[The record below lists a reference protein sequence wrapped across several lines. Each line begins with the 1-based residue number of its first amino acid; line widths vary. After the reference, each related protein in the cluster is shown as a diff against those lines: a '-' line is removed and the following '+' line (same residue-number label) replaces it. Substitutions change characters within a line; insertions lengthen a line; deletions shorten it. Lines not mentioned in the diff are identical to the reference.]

1 MSDLTYI
8 SNTQIKDYAS
18 IEDLKVAIIKTL
30 ARWFP
35 NHYVFNEDA
44 LESWV
49 KKEETDIDVL
59 YGNTFQFELSI
70 YGENVYNLVMFAI
83 GRYRRH
89 GSSCDFFEKVLD
101 CLEYQLGQPDIEF
114 VSMETAR
121 SNKQQDEQAYP
132 ETSLW
137 PIHSINE
144 SPLPIAG
151 AIAETVVYDEA
162 EDAES
167 LEDDEAD
174 DDDESDDEDS
184 DDEDS
189 DDEDEDEDED
199 ELIMS
204 MPLSHMNDTQI
215 EKYVELCGRCP
226 REECEEWE
234 MVYIGGNI
242 LRFSYCKFIQWGIE
256 DQTVSNITI
265 SRALFDEINFDNCVF
280 DGVEFEECVFKDIV
294 LNNTTFK
301 NCRFIDC
308 EMDSSIVPD
317 DSCRVEN
324 YYDSDEDA

>member
-1 MSDLTYI
+1 MSELTYI
-8 SNTQIKDYAS
+8 SNAQIKDYAS

-35 NHYVFNEDA
+35 NHYVFNEHA
-44 LESWV
+44 LESWF
-49 KKEETDIDVL
+49 KTDATNVDIL
-59 YGNTFQFELSI
+59 YGNTFQFELSV

-89 GSSCDFFEKVLD
+89 GSSCDFFERVLD

-114 VSMETAR
+114 DTMQTAR
-121 SNKQQDEQAYP
+121 SNKLQDEQTYYP

-167 LEDDEAD
+167 LEDDED
-174 DDDESDDEDS
+174 SEDDDESDDEDS
-184 DDEDS
+184 D
-189 DDEDEDEDED
+189 DEDEDED

-242 LRFSYCKFIQWGIE
+242 LRYSYCKFIQWGIE

-280 DGVEFEECVFKDIV
+280 DGVEFEECVFKDII

-301 NCRFIDC
+301 NCKFIEC
-308 EMDSSIVPD
+308 ELDSSIVPD
-317 DSCRVEN
+317 DSCEVMN
-324 YYDSDEDA
+324 YTDSDEDA

>member
-35 NHYVFNEDA
+35 NHYLFNEDA

-59 YGNTFQFELSI
+59 YGSIFQFELSI

-83 GRYRRH
+83 GRYRRT
-89 GSSCDFFEKVLD
+89 GSSCDFFERVLD
-101 CLEYQLGQPDIEF
+101 CLEYQLGHPDIEF
-114 VSMETAR
+114 VTMQTAR
-121 SNKQQDEQAYP
+121 TNKQQDEQTYYP

-167 LEDDEAD
+167 LEDF
-174 DDDESDDEDS
+174 DDEDESENESSDDEDS

-189 DDEDEDEDED
+189 DDEDE
-199 ELIMS
+199 LIMS
-204 MPLSHMNDTQI
+204 MPLRHMNDAQI
-215 EKYVELCGRCP
+215 EQYVELCGRCP
-226 REECEEWE
+226 RDECEEWE
-234 MVYIGGNI
+234 MMYTGGAI
-242 LRFSYCKFIQWGIE
+242 LRYSYCKFIQWHIE
-256 DQTVSNITI
+256 DQTVSYITI
-265 SRALFDEINFDNCVF
+265 SRAIFDETTFTNYVFNCV
-280 DGVEFEECVFKDIV
+280 VFEECVFKDIV

-317 DSCRVEN
+317 DSCRVED

>member
-35 NHYVFNEDA
+35 NHYVFNEHA
-44 LESWV
+44 VESWV

-59 YGNTFQFELSI
+59 YGSIFQFELSI

-89 GSSCDFFEKVLD
+89 GSSCDYFERVLD
-101 CLEYQLGQPDIEF
+101 CLEYQLGHPDIEF
-114 VSMETAR
+114 VTMQTAR
-121 SNKQQDEQAYP
+121 TSKQQDEYIDFGMSSCL
-132 ETSLW
+132 TFS
-137 PIHSINE
+137 SNE

-167 LEDDEAD
+167 LEDF
-174 DDDESDDEDS
+174 DDEDESENESSDDEDS

-189 DDEDEDEDED
+189 DDEDE
-199 ELIMS
+199 LIMS
-204 MPLSHMNDTQI
+204 MPLRHMNDAQI
-215 EKYVELCGRCP
+215 EQYVELCGRCP
-226 REECEEWE
+226 RDECEEWE
-234 MVYIGGNI
+234 MMYTGGAI
-242 LRFSYCKFIQWGIE
+242 LRYSYCKFIQWHIE
-256 DQTVSNITI
+256 DQTVSYITI
-265 SRALFDEINFDNCVF
+265 SRAIFDETTFTNYVF
-280 DGVEFEECVFKDIV
+280 DGVVFEECVFKDIV

-317 DSCRVEN
+317 DSCRVED

>member
-1 MSDLTYI
+1 MSELTYI
-8 SNTQIKDYAS
+8 YTIQVNNYAT
-18 IEDLKVAIIKTL
+18 IDDLKVAIIKTL

-35 NHYVFNEDA
+35 NHYVFNEHA
-44 LESWV
+44 VESWV
-49 KKEETDIDVL
+49 KKDETDVDVL
-59 YGNTFQFELSI
+59 YSNTFQFELSVKS
-70 YGENVYNLVMFAI
+70 ENVYYLIMYAI

-89 GSSCDFFEKVLD
+89 GSSCDFFERVLD
-101 CLEYQLGQPDIEF
+101 CLEYQLGHPDIEF
-114 VSMETAR
+114 VTMQTAR
-121 SNKQQDEQAYP
+121 DNQRQDEQTYYP

-167 LEDDEAD
+167 LED
-174 DDDESDDEDS
+174 
-184 DDEDS
+184 S
-189 DDEDEDEDED
+189 DDEDESENESSDDEDED

-215 EKYVELCGRCP
+215 EQYVELCGRCP
-226 REECEEWE
+226 RDECEEWE
-234 MVYIGGNI
+234 MVYTGGAI
-242 LRFSYCKFIQWGIE
+242 LRYSYCKFIQWHIE
-256 DQTVSNITI
+256 DQTVSDITI
-265 SRALFDEINFDNCVF
+265 SRAIFDETTFTNYVFNCV
-280 DGVEFEECVFKDIV
+280 VFEECVFKDIV

-317 DSCRVEN
+317 DSCRVED